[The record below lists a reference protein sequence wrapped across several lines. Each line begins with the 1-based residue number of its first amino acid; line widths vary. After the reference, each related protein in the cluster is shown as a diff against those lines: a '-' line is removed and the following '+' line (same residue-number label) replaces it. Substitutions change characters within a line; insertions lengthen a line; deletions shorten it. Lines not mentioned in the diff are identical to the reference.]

1 MYVTCAD
8 GLHLHAVVVQVGAAL
23 LAGDAR
29 FLEAKEGKIHLASNS
44 MQCGKRFLSGD
55 RAQRVD
61 GNALSLV
68 PREKRPAVCDPL
80 HTAAYQ
86 AIYRISL

>member
-55 RAQRVD
+55 RKSSAQRHLEMTISGEIAD
-61 GNALSLV
+61 RS
-68 PREKRPAVCDPL
+68 
-80 HTAAYQ
+80 
-86 AIYRISL
+86 AIRYI